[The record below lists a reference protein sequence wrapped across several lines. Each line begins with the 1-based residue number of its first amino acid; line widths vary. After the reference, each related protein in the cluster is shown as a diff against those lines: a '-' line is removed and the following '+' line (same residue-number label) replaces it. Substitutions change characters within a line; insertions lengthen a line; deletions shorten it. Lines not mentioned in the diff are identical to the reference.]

1 MAKDA
6 TPGFRWRNWSR
17 EQRCS
22 PFEIARP
29 RTREGLIRTVVDS
42 AEAGRRLKVIGT
54 GHSFSEAAITDGTM
68 LEIGLIDRILDID
81 RVGGLVKVEAGVVL
95 GELSRRLHAEGI
107 ALENLGDID
116 RQTLAGSISTATHG
130 TGTRFGNLSSQ
141 VQAIELV
148 QADGTLVELSES
160 SDPDGLRAA
169 RVGLGALGAIYSV
182 TLRALPAYRLDR
194 TDQPRPLTETLERL
208 DELTAG
214 IDHFEFYVF
223 PHTDTAL
230 CRESTRTDSP
240 PRPQNRAVVYAREI
254 VLENWVGRAFT
265 AAARRVPSAA
275 PTLARIA
282 SKGTG
287 RSHKLEDSFRV
298 YASQRRIRFTE
309 MEFAIP
315 RANAR
320 EATERVLEI
329 ASRRDLGIAWPIEVR
344 FVAADD
350 AMLSPSFERDSC
362 YIAVHAD
369 PSEGWM
375 RYFGLVAEVM
385 ADYGGRPHWGKR
397 NPLDAGDL
405 AQLYP
410 RFDDFLSVRERLD
423 PTGAFA
429 NGYTD
434 RVLGPA
440 GVVAAEEQPL

>member
-1 MAKDA
+1 
-6 TPGFRWRNWSR
+6 
-17 EQRCS
+17 
-22 PFEIARP
+22 I
-29 RTREGLIRTVVDS
+29 
-42 AEAGRRLKVIGT
+42 
-54 GHSFSEAAITDGTM
+54 
-68 LEIGLIDRILDID
+68 
-81 RVGGLVKVEAGVVL
+81 
-95 GELSRRLHAEGI
+95 
-107 ALENLGDID
+107 
-116 RQTLAGSISTATHG
+116 
-130 TGTRFGNLSSQ
+130 
-141 VQAIELV
+141 
-148 QADGTLVELSES
+148 
-160 SDPDGLRAA
+160 
-169 RVGLGALGAIYSV
+169 
-182 TLRALPAYRLDR
+182 
-194 TDQPRPLTETLERL
+194 ETLERL

-240 PRPQNRAVVYAREI
+240 PRPQSRAVVYAREV
-254 VLENWVGRAFT
+254 VLENWLGSGFA

-298 YASQRRIRFTE
+298 YASERRIRFTE

-315 RANAR
+315 RASAR

-369 PSEGWM
+369 PGGGWV

-397 NPLDAGDL
+397 NPLNAGDL

-410 RFDDFLSVRERLD
+410 RFDDFLRVRERLD

-434 RVLGPA
+434 RVLGP
-440 GVVAAEEQPL
+440 V